1 MTVLVAVVVA
11 VTLWWL
17 LADPA
22 ASVPAPSPGVGGGV
36 GSVRGEMLRTALAA
50 GAAVGAA
57 VTLMLAFRRQHHQE
71 VTAAHTTHDATERRV
86 TDLYTKAVE
95 QLGHE
100 AAAVRLGGLYALER
114 LAQDN
119 PGHRQTIVNVI
130 CAYLRMPWASPG
142 GVRQDLAPAVPR
154 AAIAGA
160 SAPATGRDPHEELQ
174 VRLTAQRILEDHLHD
189 DRAPGESIAE
199 PAGPRFW
206 EGMCVDLTGA
216 ILTNLNFTCCHSA
229 GAISVGATFTG
240 GARCDGATLGDAR
253 FARATFTGIARFSRA
268 SFSGN
273 AWFDEATFTG
283 GA

>member
-1 MTVLVAVVVA
+1 M
-11 VTLWWL
+11 
-17 LADPA
+17 
-22 ASVPAPSPGVGGGV
+22 
-36 GSVRGEMLRTALAA
+36 
-50 GAAVGAA
+50 
-57 VTLMLAFRRQHHQE
+57 
-71 VTAAHTTHDATERRV
+71 

-189 DRAPGESIAE
+189 DRAPGERIAE

-216 ILTNLNFTCCHSA
+216 ILTNLNFTRCHSA
-229 GAISVGATFTG
+229 GAIFVGATFTG
-240 GARCDGATLGDAR
+240 GAR
-253 FARATFTGIARFSRA
+253 FYRA

-283 GA
+283 GARLFGATAVPLEGHRWPDGWRLEVRSGGEGRLVEDSAADDPGPVDDASEEKARSSNA